1 MSKKIICVTGVTSG
15 VGRETARRFIKE
27 GWKVIGTGRRQVRLD
42 ELKKELGEDFL
53 GLCFDVA
60 KRDVVAG
67 MFNSLPDGFKDID
80 VLLNNAGSSIGQAP
94 AQDGLLDDWDEMIAT
109 NINGLLYCTRAVLPG
124 MIERGRGHIVNIG
137 SVAGNRAFKC
147 GNVYGSTKA
156 FVNHFSRMLRCD
168 LLGTPV
174 RVTNI
179 KPGHLH
185 TEFLSV
191 RFKGD
196 LAVSEAAYENMDPLL
211 PEDIA
216 EAIWWSVNLPP
227 HMDVCDMELMPMC
240 QSDGGWAFSRKS

>member
-27 GWKVIGTGRRQVRLD
+27 GWKVIGTGRRQARLD
-42 ELKKELGEDFL
+42 ELKEELGEDFL

-60 KRDVVAG
+60 KRDVVVDTFAG
-67 MFNSLPDGFKDID
+67 LPEEFREID
-80 VLLNNAGSSIGQAP
+80 VLLNNAGSSIGQSP
-94 AQDGLLDDWDEMIAT
+94 AQSGEMDDWDEMIAT

-156 FVNHFSRMLRCD
+156 FVNHFSRNLRCD

-185 TEFLSV
+185 TEFLAV

-196 LAVSEAAYENMDPLL
+196 LSVSEAAYENMDPLT
-211 PEDIA
+211 PADIA
-216 EAIWWSVNLPP
+216 EAVWWSVNLPA
-227 HMDVCDMELMPMC
+227 HMDVCDMELMPVC
-240 QSDGGWAFSRKS
+240 QSDGGWAFSHKA